1 MPSLIKREYDYA
13 IRICAY
19 LAGREDKSPVPLPK
33 MAKAL
38 FISKPFATKIVHQ
51 LKISGI
57 TGSVQGKT
65 GGIFL
70 EKDPSKL
77 SLFTIL
83 EAMGFNS
90 SLNECIKDHRHCPLI
105 RLCHIHDFFVEAEIE
120 LFGRFQKK
128 MISELAIRERD
139 LSPLSYDKLVQ

>member
-19 LAGREDKSPVPLPK
+19 LAGRENTNPVPLPK

-38 FISKPFATKIVHQ
+38 YVSKPFAAKIAHQ
-51 LKISGI
+51 LKNAGI

-70 EKDPSKL
+70 KKDPKQL
-77 SLFTIL
+77 SLFAIL
-83 EAMGFNS
+83 EGMGFHS
-90 SLNECIKDHRHCPLI
+90 SLNECIKDKRHCPLI
-105 RLCHIHDFFVEAEIE
+105 KFCHIHDFFVEAELE
-120 LFGRFQKK
+120 LFGRFKNK
-128 MISELAIRERD
+128 MISEVAIRDRD
-139 LSPLSYDKLVQ
+139 LATGLL